1 MKNNEFLLA
10 EQIGASGNPLKEI
23 SNLRK
28 LLDKLEKIY
37 TRRKQIYDKISAKR
51 VWWKKRWVIRWR
63 SP

>member
-1 MKNNEFLLA
+1 MKNNGFLLA

-37 TRRKQIYDKISAKR
+37 THRKQIYDKIDTGKA
-51 VWWKKRWVIRWR
+51 WWKKRWVVRWR